1 MKVLFHLWCETI
13 KTEKIEKMEIE
24 TEIRQD
30 RGNGAEKTPHFK
42 TYFFSS
48 ARNKLYSD
56 NHFRCYKL

>member
-30 RGNGAEKTPHFK
+30 RRNGAEKTPHFK
-42 TYFFSS
+42 TYFFGS
-48 ARNKLYSD
+48 ARNKLHSD